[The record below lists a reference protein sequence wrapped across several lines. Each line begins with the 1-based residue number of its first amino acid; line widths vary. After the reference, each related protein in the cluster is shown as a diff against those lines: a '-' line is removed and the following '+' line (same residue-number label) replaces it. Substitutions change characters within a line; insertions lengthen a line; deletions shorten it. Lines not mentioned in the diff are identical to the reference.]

1 MATDVEVPALG
12 ESITE
17 GTLAQWLKKPG
28 DAVAADE
35 PIASLETDKV
45 SVEVP
50 SPVAG
55 VLTEQVVREGDTVA
69 VGAVIARIDQN
80 ASVAAPPPPSP
91 AQAAAA
97 STTNPPGAGENPE
110 LREDA
115 ELNTIAPPNA
125 DGPPRDEDEIT
136 TLSPAVRRAVL
147 EYHVDP
153 TRIRGTGKDGRLTKD
168 DVIAAAEAQGAEPSP
183 AIAPQAK
190 APAPPPQ
197 PAPAA
202 PAPAPAKAAERKE
215 ERVKM
220 SRIRQTIAKRLKEA
234 QNTAAM
240 LTTFNDVD
248 MTAVIDARTRYK
260 DLFEKKHGIR
270 LGFMA
275 FFVKAC
281 ALAAKDV
288 PSVNASLEG
297 DEIVYHDYLDVSV
310 AVSAPKGLVVPV
322 VRNADRMSFAEI
334 EKTIAD
340 YGKRAKD
347 GTLTVDEMTGGTFTI
362 SNGGVFGSLLSTPI
376 INPPQSAVLG
386 MHRIEERPVVKDG
399 QIVARPMMYLA
410 LSYDH
415 RIIDGREAV
424 TFLVRVK
431 EEIEDPTRL
440 LIDL

>member
-1 MATDVEVPALG
+1 MATDVQVPALG

-17 GTLAQWLKKPG
+17 GTLSQWLKKPG
-28 DAVAADE
+28 EKVAADE

-55 VLTEQVVREGDTVA
+55 VLTEQLVKEGDTVA
-69 VGAVIARIDQN
+69 VGAPIARIDEN
-80 ASVAAPPPPSP
+80 ATADATP

-97 STTNPPGAGENPE
+97 TTTNPAGAGENPQ
-110 LREDA
+110 LRETERAPEPASAVA
-115 ELNTIAPPNA
+115 ETSSA
-125 DGPPRDEDEIT
+125 DDHIT

-153 TRIRGTGKDGRLTKD
+153 TKIRGSGKDGRLTKD
-168 DVIAAAEAQGAEPSP
+168 DVIAAAQSQQQQPAPQARSPSAP
-183 AIAPQAK
+183 APSTPALQAK
-190 APAPPPQ
+190 APA
-197 PAPAA
+197 AGG
-202 PAPAPAKAAERKE
+202 ERRE

-220 SRIRQTIAKRLKEA
+220 TRLRQTVARRLKEA

-248 MTAVIDARTRYK
+248 MTAVIEARSRYK

-270 LGFMA
+270 LGFMG

-288 PSVNASLEG
+288 PAVNGSIEG
-297 DEIVYHDYLDVSV
+297 DEIVYHDYFDVSI

-322 VRNADRMSFAEI
+322 VRNADRLSFAEI

-340 YGKRAKD
+340 FGKRAKE
-347 GTLTVDEMTGGTFTI
+347 GTLGIEDMQGGTFTI

-386 MHRIEERPVVKDG
+386 MHRIEERPVVKDR

-415 RIIDGREAV
+415 RLIDGREAV

-431 EEIEDPTRL
+431 EAIEDPTRL